1 MQVIPRGVRGE
12 CVCGS
17 EAKCR
22 ASGGKWSAELYVYE
36 AGAEATGRR
45 RRLLRATGIR
55 LEHGPGWSQSKR
67 TAEAIGRKYE
77 AELNGVHGET
87 RARQVRR
94 SRSIT
99 LVAAYSARIA
109 QIRAKGKAEASVGI
123 TQRSS
128 VHPLRYFGPDRDLD
142 LDPLQSTHMQEYAAY
157 ALCTR
162 AAGTVHREI
171 LELRCGLKALNLGFG
186 PPEAATCTH
195 LPLLVPKRPEM
206 PDIDAPVELWLDA
219 DQSRRLYEALPECWR
234 EHYLMHRCLGLSYG
248 ELYKIGPEDVHL
260 RPCERRDQEAET
272 RPRARAG
279 RAVRQDPRDP
289 RDSAQARGDTRPS
302 SVRVRG
308 TKRRQRDRVLTL
320 PAQLERVLL
329 GRLAAA
335 RAGSPLFET
344 WPQPQQTLTRAA
356 LRAGIVPRGYR
367 EGYGRRKAQGSAG
380 GRHSRPWR
388 VTVNVLRASFCTEL
402 VLADVHL
409 SKIAELMGHSNTSTA
424 QKWYKRLRSDVLG
437 DVVGMISDPSATRSR
452 I

>member
-1 MQVIPRGVRGE
+1 MQVVPRGVRGE

-36 AGAEATGRR
+36 TESESTGRR

-157 ALCTR
+157 ALERR

-195 LPLLVPKRPEM
+195 LPLVVPKRPEL

-219 DQSRRLYEALPECWR
+219 DQSRLLYEALPVQWR

-248 ELYKIGPEDVHL
+248 ELYKISPEDVHL
-260 RPCERRDQEAET
+260 DTPGRGLDISVNGRARRDST
-272 RPRARAG
+272 PSSGAR
-279 RAVRQDPRDP
+279 
-289 RDSAQARGDTRPS
+289 DTRPS

-308 TKRRQRDRVLTL
+308 TKRQQRDRVLTL
-320 PAQLERVLL
+320 PAQLVRVLV
-329 GRLAAA
+329 GRLERAAPG
-335 RAGSPLFET
+335 RPLFET

-367 EGYGRRKAQGSAG
+367 EGHGRRKAQGSAG
-380 GRHSRPWR
+380 GAHSRPWR

-437 DVVGMISDPSATRSR
+437 DVVGLISDPSAR
-452 I
+452 